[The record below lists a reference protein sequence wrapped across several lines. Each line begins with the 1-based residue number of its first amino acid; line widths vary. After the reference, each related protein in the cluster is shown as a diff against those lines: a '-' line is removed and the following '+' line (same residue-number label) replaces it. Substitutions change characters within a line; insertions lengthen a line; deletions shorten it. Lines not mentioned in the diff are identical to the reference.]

1 MPTEVKVSEQVR
13 AYQRAL
19 VPEPRR
25 RLKKAIADLAGGR
38 GDIKSLTENL
48 AGFHRLR
55 VGEHRVVF
63 RYRGGTIEC
72 FYAAPRKIVYEYLA
86 ARLKESF
93 HVRPPPD
100 R

>member
-1 MPTEVKVSEQVR
+1 MPIEVKVSEQVR

-19 VPEPRR
+19 APEPRR
-25 RLKKAIADLAGGR
+25 RLKKAIIELANGL

-55 VGEHRVVF
+55 VGEHRVVY
-63 RYRGGTIEC
+63 RYHEGVIEC

-86 ARLKESF
+86 AQLKESF
-93 HVRPPPD
+93 RRESD